1 MARYNVWLTF
11 DRVQNPLRACH
22 AEPHPNCIELCF
34 APQLRALFEQLNVYK
49 CSGREVS
56 LTFWLRNVLR
66 ATTAFT
72 FSSTGTAKS
81 APDARCFLN
90 FLTSKCASCHNGVQ
104 FFISHVASWLRT
116 RRFSEPTCRGATN
129 HWKNT
134 AFRDFS
140 TFSRTCIFF
149 LFYWYLFSDPFS
161 SDSFSSLTL
170 LTTVDAP
177 VHKFDC

>member
-1 MARYNVWLTF
+1 MCFTPKR
-11 DRVQNPLRACH
+11 RAFFH
-22 AEPHPNCIELCF
+22 HLNFQKWSRPGVLC
-34 APQLRALFEQLNVYK
+34 
-49 CSGREVS
+49 
-56 LTFWLRNVLR
+56 TFWLRNVLR

-140 TFSRTCIFF
+140 TFSCTCIFF